1 MPEVPGSSGS
11 VDDSPD
17 APGRLRRLAL
27 AAGGTFGRG
36 GPRGRRSR
44 ALWAAGTGVAATA
57 LLVPLVSAGPYA
69 TAEQRGTSRLQQQ
82 FADAAEE
89 YRVPQSVLLGVS
101 YLQSRWDAHD
111 GAPSVSGGYGPM
123 HLTDARTALARS
135 SAAPHAHGSGAKE
148 EDARGDTSR
157 PARTTSSATEHGSRT
172 RAPESGSLPARLRTA
187 ERAAKLTGLSA
198 KELRGSTDAN
208 VRGGA
213 ALLAAAQKKLGRPL
227 SSDPA
232 DWYGAVAAYPAAA
245 ERGAAA
251 SNASFADD
259 VFDVMRSGEHRTTD
273 SGQQVRLEA
282 DPELRAPSA
291 EDSGRTAP
299 RAAAE
304 KPECPRSVSCE
315 WLPAPYEE
323 YTDDEGNPGYG
334 NHDKTRRPGSAS
346 VDYIVVH
353 DTEGEWDTVMDLI
366 QDPTYVSWN
375 YSLRSS
381 DGHIAQHVRGKDA
394 AWHAGNWYVNAK
406 SVGLEHEGFLTDPD
420 AWFTEAM
427 YRSSAR
433 LVKYLSAKYDI
444 PLDRQH
450 VLGHDNVPGVTTANI
465 AGMHTDPGPYFD
477 WRHYFKLLGA
487 PFTAS
492 SEGKDSAKVSGKGSG
507 KGKLLTIRPDYDRH
521 RPEYTKCD
529 DSGDPCPPHG
539 SGAVRLHTEPD
550 AGSALVQDEG
560 LHPGGKSTT
569 GVNDTG
575 ARASTGQQYAV
586 ADREGE
592 WTAIWY
598 LGQKGW
604 FHNPKKQPTA
614 VPSRG
619 RVITPKDGTE
629 EIPVYGRAYPEKEAY
644 PEGVPAQ
651 ELSPLPYKI
660 KAGQAYAAGL
670 KTRGEYLY
678 AKEFDPRA
686 EKFKVVR
693 GDLTYYQIQLG
704 HRVAFVKA
712 DDVRVMRQGS

>member
-1 MPEVPGSSGS
+1 MPEVPASSGA

-17 APGRLRRLAL
+17 ASGRLRRLARN
-27 AAGGTFGRG
+27 AGAPFRRGTARS
-36 GPRGRRSR
+36 RRSR

-57 LLVPLVSAGPYA
+57 LLVPLVTAGPYA
-69 TAEQRGTSRLQQQ
+69 TADQRGTSRLQQQ

-89 YRVPQSVLLGVS
+89 FEVPESVLLGVS
-101 YLQSRWDAHD
+101 YLQSRWDTHG

-135 SAAPHAHGSGAKE
+135 AHAGETGHGAG
-148 EDARGDTSR
+148 EDARGDTAR
-157 PARTTSSATEHGSRT
+157 PARTTKAAAERAEHKRT
-172 RAPESGSLPARLRTA
+172 PDTGRLPARLRTA
-187 ERAAKLTGLSA
+187 ERAAKLTGLST
-198 KELRGSTDAN
+198 KQLRGSTEAN

-227 SSDPA
+227 SADPA
-232 DWYGAVAAYPAAA
+232 DWYGAVAAYP
-245 ERGAAA
+245 ESA
-251 SNASFADD
+251 SGSASGSGSGSASDSAFASD
-259 VFDVMRSGEHRTTD
+259 VFDVLRSGEQRTTD
-273 SGQQVRLEA
+273 SGQQMRLAA
-282 DPELRAPSA
+282 DPDLRAPA
-291 EDSGRTAP
+291 AAKSGQAAP
-299 RAAAE
+299 RSAA
-304 KPECPRSVSCE
+304 KPQPECPRSVSCE

-323 YTDDEGNPGYG
+323 YTDDDGNPTYG
-334 NHDKTRRPGSAS
+334 NHDKARRPGSAS

-375 YSLRSS
+375 YSLRAS

-433 LVKYLSAKYDI
+433 LVKYLAAKYGI

-450 VLGHDNVPGVTTANI
+450 ILGHDNVPGVTTADI
-465 AGMHTDPGPYFD
+465 PGMHTDPGPYFD
-477 WRHYFKLLGA
+477 WRHYFRLLGA
-487 PFTAS
+487 PFTAPS
-492 SEGKDSAKVSGKGSG
+492 GGKDAARGGLV
-507 KGKLLTIRPDYDRH
+507 TIRPDYDKN
-521 RPEYTKCD
+521 RPSYTECD
-529 DSGDPCPPHG
+529 DSGDPCPSHG
-539 SGAVRLHTEPD
+539 SGAVRLHTAPD
-550 AGSALVQDEG
+550 ADSALVKDVG
-560 LHPGGKSTT
+560 LHPDGGKSTT

-586 ADREGE
+586 ADRKGE

-598 LGQKGW
+598 LGQKAW
-604 FHNPKKQPTA
+604 FHNPPKQPTA

-619 RVITPKDGTE
+619 KLVAPKDGE
-629 EIPVYGRAYPEKEAY
+629 DEIPVYGRAYPEKAAY

-678 AKEFDPRA
+678 AKEFDPQA

-712 DDVRVMRQGS
+712 DDVRVTGSSS